1 MIVFDCDDVASEDRF
16 AYWAEAQK
24 NSFYAT
30 EVTRPSGENEPF
42 FGRAEG
48 WQVADTIFGR
58 QKTGAYHCRRTERLI
73 GERELGMFI
82 IGHPRTQPIEATFE
96 QFPALR
102 AGAEDLL
109 VFDADIEWTAQ
120 AESDIDYEAILVPRY
135 RVSPYLGHTAAIR
148 PRVIA
153 ADTPLY
159 GMLRAGI
166 AEFVK
171 LKDAPAA
178 TAEGAIQ
185 VLAHLIALSYGFDPL
200 DDEDVGSSVA
210 QVRLK
215 QAAHIIAANCHD
227 PRLNARMIAAHLGI
241 SVRRLHA
248 IYEPS
253 GGTVSRHILS
263 ARVQRAREMLAAGGD
278 RPVLD
283 IALACGFYSH
293 STFYRCFV
301 DATGMTPG
309 EFRKAMLQDEG
320 AVQRPTGAED

>member
-1 MIVFDCDDVASEDRF
+1 MIVFDCNDVASEDRF
-16 AYWAEAQK
+16 SYWAEAQK

-30 EVTRPSGENEPF
+30 EVTRPSGHTEPF

-58 QKTGAYHCRRTERLI
+58 QKTGAYRCRRTARLI

-82 IGHPRTQPIEATFE
+82 IGHPRKQPIEAAFE

-102 AGAEDLL
+102 AQADDML

-135 RVSPYLGHTAAIR
+135 RVAPYLGEAATVR
-148 PRVIA
+148 PRIIA
-153 ADTPLY
+153 TDTPLY

-185 VLAHLIALSYGFDPL
+185 VLAHLIALCYGFDAF
-200 DDEDVGSSVA
+200 DDEDVGRSVA
-210 QVRLK
+210 SARLK
-215 QAAHIIAANCHD
+215 QASHFIAANYHD
-227 PRLNARMIAAHLGI
+227 PRLNAQTIAAHLGI

-248 IYEPS
+248 VYEAS

-263 ARVQRAREMLAAGGD
+263 ARIQSARELLATGGD

-309 EFRKAMLQDEG
+309 EFRRSMLDAEE
-320 AVQRPTGAED
+320 AVQMPTGSAD